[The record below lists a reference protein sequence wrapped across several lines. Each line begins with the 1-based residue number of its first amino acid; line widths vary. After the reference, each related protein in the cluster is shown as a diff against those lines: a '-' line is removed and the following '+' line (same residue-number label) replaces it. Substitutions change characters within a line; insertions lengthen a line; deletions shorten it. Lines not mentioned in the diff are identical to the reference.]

1 MKYISSLVLGV
12 ISCFVMVQLQSAM
25 VTASTTATATTAT
38 TTTLEGRLN
47 FPDMSGY
54 DTTTR
59 ITLNNGEYTT
69 YARSD
74 GSFRIYNV
82 PSGIHQLDID
92 STIYHFGQVKIQLLD
107 DSMDAPKCL
116 EYAFPGAAKRA
127 IKYPLNLSP
136 KATKDYFQVKKGF
149 SILALF
155 KNPMVLMMVFSAG
168 MMIMMPK
175 MMEGLD
181 PEEKARMK
189 QQMQAQQDP
198 TKMLSQM
205 WGDITGDGGS
215 AEDDQG
221 AASSKSR
228 KERRMKR

>member
-1 MKYISSLVLGV
+1 
-12 ISCFVMVQLQSAM
+12 MVVS
-25 VTASTTATATTAT
+25 ATAATAAP

-54 DTTTR
+54 DTMTR

-92 STIYHFGQVKIQLLD
+92 STIYHFGQVKIQLLE

-116 EYAFPGAAKRA
+116 EYPFPGAAKRA
-127 IKYPLNLSP
+127 IKYPLSLSP

-168 MMIMMPK
+168 MMFMMPK

-205 WGDITGDGGS
+205 WGDITGDSGAVDDEGGS
-215 AEDDQG
+215 
-221 AASSKSR
+221 SSKSR
-228 KERRMKR
+228 RERRMKR